1 MDERRSA
8 FLMNDFRCN
17 FITFCGI
24 ESVNAEEGRF
34 ESTLVVLP
42 EHLQQDGYVHAGVLA
57 TIADH
62 TAGYAAYTTV
72 EPPHRILTVEFKINY
87 MKPAIGERIVCRAQV
102 LNNGKTIKVVES
114 SVYVRSGDHEKLT
127 AKGMFTQIAVER

>member
-1 MDERRSA
+1 MK
-8 FLMNDFRCN
+8 DFRCN

-24 ESVNAEEGRF
+24 ESVKAEEGKF

-72 EPPHRILTVEFKINY
+72 DPPNRILTVEFKINY
-87 MKPAIGERIVCRAQV
+87 MKPAMGERIVCCATV

-114 SVYVRSGDHEKLT
+114 SVYVRNKGREKLT